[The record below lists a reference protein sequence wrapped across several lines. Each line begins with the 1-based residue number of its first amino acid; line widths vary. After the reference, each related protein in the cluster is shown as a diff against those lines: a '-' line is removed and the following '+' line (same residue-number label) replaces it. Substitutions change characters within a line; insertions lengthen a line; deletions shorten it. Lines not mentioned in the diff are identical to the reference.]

1 MKCPKCGGENRP
13 ESKYCVYCGTPFS
26 SVCPICGEQI
36 ENDALYCPKCGAKIE
51 RDGEKKKKVEYK
63 RGFRYAWCVS
73 NILLLLECVIS
84 FIMILKSFETA
95 SIHAPGYFS
104 YYASSFLPPYTLA
117 IFVLSIITY
126 FGLGKFKKSSYVL
139 LLVLH
144 AFLLLR
150 DINGIRRFFYSIWA
164 ILFVVALLL
173 HILSLI
179 YFASRSKYY
188 NR

>member
-13 ESKYCVYCGTPFS
+13 QSKYCVYCGAPFS
-26 SVCPICGEQI
+26 PVCPECGEKI

-73 NILLLLECVIS
+73 NILLLLECALS
-84 FIMILKSFETA
+84 FILILLSFNTA
-95 SIHAPGYFS
+95 YIRAPGYFS
-104 YYASSFLPPYTLA
+104 YYASSLLPPYSLA
-117 IFVLSIITY
+117 LGVLSIITY
-126 FGLGKFKKSSYVL
+126 TGLGKFKKSSYVL

-150 DINGIRRFFYSIWA
+150 DINGIRRFSYSIFA
-164 ILFVVALLL
+164 IVFVVALLL